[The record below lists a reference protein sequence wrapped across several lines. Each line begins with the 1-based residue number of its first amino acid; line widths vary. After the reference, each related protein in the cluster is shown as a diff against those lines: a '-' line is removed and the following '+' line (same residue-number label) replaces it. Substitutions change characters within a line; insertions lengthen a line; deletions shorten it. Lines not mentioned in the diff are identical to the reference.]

1 MTTIK
6 ISEQDTLLR
15 AINHARPD
23 DIIEISEGEYTLDS
37 FILDKNI
44 TIQGVGEK
52 LSTILISNVK
62 VDSAKCIFKKL
73 SLRHLDNN
81 NGVLIAEKESSVAIE
96 NCYLYSTGT
105 KNIASIVISDNSKLF
120 FKDSELLSILEKCI
134 SFKVN
139 NSTVTVTDSQ
149 FNNIVST
156 VIEADGKSN
165 IIIDKSKFNFLNPCK
180 ALVFIGSSVNVEIKS
195 TSFTHVPESSLG
207 SITLT
212 RSIIFSESASL
223 YIDSCHFFNFRGLGS
238 IPFIKGESS
247 SKVVVINS
255 LFKGFHNINCILVQG
270 SYLNI
275 NKSKFV
281 DLNSQAVSSYSS
293 SSLTVKD
300 SYFSDNKESI
310 YIFNQKENAI
320 INDNKFENNNLDI
333 SEISSLV
340 THNRNIHIGST
351 NAIKLDNSIFSS
363 IKTNVKIQDCT
374 FENTKKYAIDA
385 KSNTAVSVK
394 DCSFDQTQNKVFKV
408 HKKAK
413 IYIDNYIYKPS
424 LTILDKYF
432 TELNKLTG
440 LKSVKTEI
448 ENIAKFAIAQHALE
462 SQGKSKSQVSLHLV
476 FTGNPGTGKTTVA
489 RLIGK
494 IYKEIG
500 LLPSSKVI
508 EVERADLV
516 GRYIGHTA
524 IKTKK
529 VIEKAMG
536 GVLFIDEAYTLAK
549 EGKDFGQEAID
560 TILKAME
567 DNRGKFA
574 VIVAGYTKPMETFL
588 SSNPGLAS
596 RFDRKI
602 EFDDFTPDEL
612 MAIFDLGCI
621 EKELQVDPKAKN
633 GVQEIIDFQY
643 ANRDENFG
651 NARDIRSL
659 VDRLYESASSQ
670 VFETGISNTLTI
682 TKPDVENV
690 MKKISYVSSDVNQS
704 NRAIKLLEGKRELES
719 LIGIKNVNSE
729 ITKLTNFIN
738 IQEQRK
744 IANLPTQNLSLHL
757 IFTGSPGTGK
767 TTVARII
774 SKIYYGLGLLDTF
787 KVVEVDRA
795 DLVASHVGQTAP
807 KTLSKIKEAMN
818 GVLFIDEAY
827 TLAKDG
833 NDFGQESIDT
843 LLKQME
849 DNRSR
854 LAVIVA
860 GYTEPMQSFIN
871 SNPGLSSRFTR
882 TINFEDYNSTEL
894 FEIFKSLCKK
904 NEYKLSDAA
913 EDKVID
919 VFKIAYNGRS
929 DTFGNGRLVRKY
941 FEKTLE
947 KHAARYAA
955 GETSSLQVLSI
966 EDMPDEID

>member
-1 MTTIK
+1 MATIK
-6 ISEQDTLLR
+6 ISEKTTLLR

-23 DIIEISEGEYTLDS
+23 DIIQISEGEYTLDN

-52 LSTILISNVK
+52 LSTILMSNVR
-62 VDSAKCIFKKL
+62 VDSAKCAFKNL
-73 SLRHLDNN
+73 SLRHLDNDN
-81 NGVLIAEKESSVAIE
+81 EILISEKESSVVIE
-96 NCYLYSTGT
+96 NGSLHSTG
-105 KNIASIVISDNSKLF
+105 KKDVASIILSDKSNLI
-120 FKDSELLSILEKCI
+120 FKDSELSNIVENCI
-134 SFKVN
+134 AFKVN
-139 NSTVTVTDSQ
+139 SSTVVVTNSQ
-149 FNNIVST
+149 FNNILST
-156 VIEADGKSN
+156 VIEVHGKST
-165 IIIDKSKFNFLNPCK
+165 ITIDKSKFNVLNPYRL
-180 ALVFIGSSVNVEIKS
+180 LVFIGDSVSVEIKS
-195 TSFTHVPESSLG
+195 SNFTHILEGNIGRFTLSG
-207 SITLT
+207 STIL
-212 RSIIFSESASL
+212 SKSASL
-223 YIDSCHFFNFRGLGS
+223 YINNCHFVNFRGLGGM
-238 IPFIKGESS
+238 PFIKGESS
-247 SKVVVINS
+247 SKVVVTNS
-255 LFKGFHNINCILVQG
+255 LFKGCHNINCIWVQR
-270 SYLNI
+270 SSLSI

-293 SSLTVKD
+293 SSLTVED
-300 SYFSDNKESI
+300 SYFLDNKESI
-310 YIFNQKENAI
+310 YIFDQKENAI

-340 THNRNIHIGST
+340 THNRNMHIGST

-363 IKTNVKIQDCT
+363 IKTNVKLQDCT
-374 FENTKKYAIDA
+374 FENTKKYVIGA

-394 DCSFDQTQNKVFKV
+394 DCSFDQTQNKVLKI
-408 HKKAK
+408 HRKAK
-413 IYIDNYIYKPS
+413 VDIDNYIYKPS
-424 LTILDKYF
+424 LKILDKCF
-432 TELNKLTG
+432 SKLNALTG
-440 LKSVKTEI
+440 LGNVKTEI
-448 ENIAKFAIAQHALE
+448 ESIAKFAITQHALA

-489 RLIGK
+489 RLIGEV
-494 IYKEIG
+494 YKEIG

-516 GRYIGHTA
+516 GGYVGHTA
-524 IKTKK
+524 IKTKN
-529 VIEKAMG
+529 IINKAMG
-536 GVLFIDEAYTLAK
+536 GILFIDEAYTLAK
-549 EGKDFGQEAID
+549 EGQDFGQEAID

-588 SSNPGLAS
+588 SSNPGLTS
-596 RFDRKI
+596 RFERKL
-602 EFDDFTPDEL
+602 EFNDFIPDEL
-612 MAIFDLGCI
+612 MTIFDSGCA

-682 TKPDVENV
+682 TESDVKNLK
-690 MKKISYVSSDVNQS
+690 KKINYVSLDNAES
-704 NRAIKLLEGKRELES
+704 NRDIKLLEGKKELES
-719 LIGIKNVNSE
+719 LIGIENVKSE
-729 ITKLTNFIN
+729 IKKLTDFIS

-757 IFTGSPGTGK
+757 IFTGNPGTGK

-787 KVVEVDRA
+787 NVVEVDRA

-827 TLAKDG
+827 TLAKGG
-833 NDFGQESIDT
+833 NDFGKESIDT

-860 GYTEPMQSFIN
+860 GYTEPMQSFIG

-882 TINFEDYNSTEL
+882 TINFKDYNSMEL

-904 NEYKLSDAA
+904 NEYKLSDTA
-913 EDKVID
+913 EGKVID

-947 KHAARYAA
+947 KHAARYAV

>member
-1 MTTIK
+1 MTNIK

-23 DIIEISEGEYTLDS
+23 DIIQISEGEYTLDN

-44 TIQGVGEK
+44 TIEGISEK
-52 LSTILISNVK
+52 VSTILMSNVK
-62 VDSAKCIFKKL
+62 VDSAKCTFKNL
-73 SLRHLDNN
+73 SLRHLDSDNEI
-81 NGVLIAEKESSVAIE
+81 LIAEKESSVAIE
-96 NCYLYSTGT
+96 NCSLYSTVT
-105 KNIASIVISDNSKLF
+105 KNIASVVISDKSQLT
-120 FKDSELLSILEKCI
+120 FKDSELSDIVENRI
-134 SFKVN
+134 AFKVN
-139 NSTVTVTDSQ
+139 NSTVVVTNSQ
-149 FNNIVST
+149 FNNILST
-156 VIEADGKSN
+156 VIEAHGKST
-165 IIIDKSKFNFLNPCK
+165 IAIDKSKFNVLNPYRL
-180 ALVFIGSSVNVEIKS
+180 LVFIGDSVNVEIKS
-195 TSFTHVPESSLG
+195 SNFTHIPEGNIGRFTLSG
-207 SITLT
+207 STIL
-212 RSIIFSESASL
+212 SKSASL
-223 YIDSCHFFNFRGLGS
+223 YINNCHFVNFRGLGGM
-238 IPFIKGESS
+238 PFIKGESN

-255 LFKGFHNINCILVQG
+255 LFKNFDNMFGIYVHG
-270 SYLNI
+270 SSLNL

-293 SSLTVKD
+293 SSLTVED

-310 YIFNQKENAI
+310 YIFDQKENVI

-351 NAIKLDNSIFSS
+351 NVIRLDNSIFSS
-363 IKTNVKIQDCT
+363 IKTNATLQDCT
-374 FENTKKYAIDA
+374 FENTKKYVIDA

-413 IYIDNYIYKPS
+413 LDIDNYIYKPS
-424 LTILDKYF
+424 LKILDKYF

-448 ENIAKFAIAQHALE
+448 ENIAKFAITQHALE
-462 SQGKSKSQVSLHLV
+462 SQGKSKSQVSLHLA

-489 RLIGK
+489 RLIGE

-516 GRYIGHTA
+516 GGYVGHTA

-529 VIEKAMG
+529 VINQAMG
-536 GVLFIDEAYTLAK
+536 GVLFIDEAYSLAK
-549 EGKDFGQEAID
+549 QGQDFGQEAID

-588 SSNPGLAS
+588 SSNPGLNS
-596 RFDRKI
+596 RFERKL
-602 EFDDFTPDEL
+602 EFNDFIPYEL
-612 MAIFDLGCI
+612 MAIFDSGCI
-621 EKELQVDPKAKN
+621 GKELQVDPKAKN

-670 VFETGISNTLTI
+670 IFETGISDTLTI
-682 TKPDVENV
+682 TESDVENLK
-690 MKKISYVSSDVNQS
+690 KKINYVSSDNAES

-719 LIGIKNVNSE
+719 LIGIGSVKSE
-729 ITKLTNFIN
+729 IIKLTNFIN

-757 IFTGSPGTGK
+757 IFTGNPGTGK

-787 KVVEVDRA
+787 DVVEVDRA

-827 TLAKDG
+827 TLAKGG

-854 LAVIVA
+854 LAVIVT

-882 TINFEDYNSTEL
+882 TINFKDYNSIEL

-904 NEYKLSDAA
+904 NEYDLSDAA

-919 VFKIAYNGRS
+919 IFKAAYNNRS

-955 GETSSLQVLSI
+955 GETLSLQVLSI
-966 EDMPDEID
+966 EDVPDEID

>member
-6 ISEQDTLLR
+6 INHKSTLLR

-23 DIIEISEGEYTLDS
+23 DVIQISEGEYTLDS

-44 TIQGVGEK
+44 TIQGVDEK
-52 LSTILISNVK
+52 LSTILMSTVK
-62 VDSAKCIFKKL
+62 LDSAKCTFKNL
-73 SLRHLDNN
+73 SIRHLDNN
-81 NGVLIAEKESSVAIE
+81 NEILIAEKESSVVIE
-96 NCYLYSTGT
+96 SCSLYSTGT
-105 KNIASIVISDNSKLF
+105 KNIASVFISDKSQLI
-120 FKDSELLSILEKCI
+120 FKNSELSNIVENCI
-134 SFKVN
+134 SFRVD
-139 NSTVTVTDSQ
+139 NSTVAITNSQ
-149 FNNIVST
+149 FNNITSA
-156 VIEADGKSN
+156 VIKAHGKST
-165 IIIDKSKFNFLNPCK
+165 ITIDKSKFDFLNPCR
-180 ALVFIGSSVNVEIKS
+180 ALVFIGDSINVEIKKS
-195 TSFTHVPESSLG
+195 RFTHVPEG
-207 SITLT
+207 SVGSFRFLS
-212 RSIIFSESASL
+212 SIIFSESASL
-223 YIDSCHFFNFRGLGS
+223 YIDSCNFFNFRGLGGCNL
-238 IPFIKGESS
+238 IGGESDS
-247 SKVVVINS
+247 TVVIMNS
-255 LFKGFHNINCILVQG
+255 LFKNFNAINCIKVFN
-270 SYLNI
+270 SSLNI
-275 NKSKFV
+275 NESKFI
-281 DLNSQAVSSYSS
+281 DLTLQAVSSYSS
-293 SSLTVKD
+293 SSLIVEN
-300 SYFSDNKESI
+300 SYFSGNKESI
-310 YIFNQKENAI
+310 HIFSQKESAS
-320 INDNKFENNNLDI
+320 INGNKFERNNLDI
-333 SEISSLV
+333 SELSSLV
-340 THNRNIHIGST
+340 TYNRNIHIGST

-363 IKTNVKIQDCT
+363 IKTNATLQDCI
-374 FENTKKYAIDA
+374 FENTEKHVIDA
-385 KSNTAVSVK
+385 MSKTTVSVK
-394 DCSFDQTQNKVFKV
+394 DCSFDKIQNKAFKV

-413 IYIDNYIYKPS
+413 VEVDNYIYKPS
-424 LTILDKYF
+424 LKILDKYF
-432 TELNKLTG
+432 AKIKSLTG
-440 LKSVKTEI
+440 LGNVKTEI
-448 ENIAKFAIAQHALE
+448 ENIAKFAITQHALE
-462 SQGKSKSQVSLHLV
+462 SQGKSKSQVSLHLA

-489 RLIGK
+489 RLIGE

-516 GRYIGHTA
+516 GGYVGHTA

-529 VIEKAMG
+529 VINQAMG
-536 GVLFIDEAYTLAK
+536 GILFIDEAYTLAK
-549 EGKDFGQEAID
+549 EGQDFGQEAID
-560 TILKAME
+560 TVLKAME

-588 SSNPGLAS
+588 SSNPGLTS
-596 RFDRKI
+596 RFERKL
-602 EFDDFTPDEL
+602 EFNDFTPDEL
-612 MAIFDLGCI
+612 MAIFDSGCI
-621 EKELQVDPKAKN
+621 GKELQVDPKAKN

-670 VFETGISNTLTI
+670 VFETGISDTLTI
-682 TKPDVENV
+682 TESDVENLK
-690 MKKISYVSSDVNQS
+690 KKINYVSSDNAES
-704 NRAIKLLEGKRELES
+704 NRAIKLLEGKKELES
-719 LIGIKNVNSE
+719 LIGIKNVKSE

-744 IANLPTQNLSLHL
+744 IAKLPTQNLSLHL
-757 IFTGSPGTGK
+757 IFTGNPGTGK

-787 KVVEVDRA
+787 KLVEVDRA

-904 NEYKLSDAA
+904 NEYDLSDAA

-919 VFKIAYNGRS
+919 VFKTAYNSRS
-929 DTFGNGRLVRKY
+929 DKFGNGRLVRKY
-941 FEKTLE
+941 FEQTLE
-947 KHAARYAA
+947 KHAARYAV
-955 GETSSLQVLSI
+955 GKTSSLQVLSI
-966 EDMPDEID
+966 EDMPEEID